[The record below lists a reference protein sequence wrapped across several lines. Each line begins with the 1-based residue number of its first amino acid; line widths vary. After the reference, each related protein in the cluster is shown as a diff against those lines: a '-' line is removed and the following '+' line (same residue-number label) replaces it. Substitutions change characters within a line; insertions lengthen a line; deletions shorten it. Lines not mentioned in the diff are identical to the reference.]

1 MMDRSIRQ
9 QEKLEETQQE
19 IDLNGEKEKIQFA
32 LELAIFEVTR
42 K

>member
-1 MMDRSIRQ
+1 MVDRNIRE
-9 QEKLEETQQE
+9 QEVLEQTQHE